1 MCWSHEPRW
10 LSRLDT
16 KESSDGARGYCEIGI
31 DREEFFLTSKV
42 GFFPSS
48 MALPEDCSR
57 WSRVDLFVAQMVVAS
72 AFFAAH
78 SIAKVN
84 AQVKNRQRESLRLWF
99 QTRFQLVCFQE
110 HQPAFGLEA
119 LPIPSD
125 LPFHPLNVKGKEIE
139 AWPDSHCHLS
149 LELHSPCGRVSH
161 HIWYWKKKF
170 SRKSLLWR
178 PRRTI

>member
-16 KESSDGARGYCEIGI
+16 KESSDGARGYCEIWYWPRRVLSDVQGWVFSVFHGLA
-31 DREEFFLTSKV
+31 RGL
-42 GFFPSS
+42 
-48 MALPEDCSR
+48 LPMKQSRFVCRSNGCSFG
-57 WSRVDLFVAQMVVAS
+57 LFCRP
-72 AFFAAH
+72 
-78 SIAKVN
+78 IAKVN

-161 HIWYWKKKF
+161 HIRYWKKKF